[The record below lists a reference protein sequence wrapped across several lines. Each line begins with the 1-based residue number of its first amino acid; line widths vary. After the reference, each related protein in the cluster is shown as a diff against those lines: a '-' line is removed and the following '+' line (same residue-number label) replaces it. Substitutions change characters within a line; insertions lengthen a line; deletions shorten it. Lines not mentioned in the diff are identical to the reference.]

1 MRTALLGVVVNV
13 FPGFMPLSHVRSH
26 ADGRGKGRVAGLGSE
41 VDPAAR
47 TKLGL
52 LPDHASGDAIDTRDL
67 GAAQAECVAH
77 AGLLLLK
84 RISPALRRPNAY

>member
-1 MRTALLGVVVNV
+1 MNV
-13 FPGFMPLSHVRSH
+13 LSGFVPLSHVRSH
-26 ADGRGKGRVAGLGSE
+26 ADRGCKGRVAGLGSE

-52 LPDHASGDAIDTRDL
+52 LPDHAGGDAIDTRDL
-67 GAAQAECVAH
+67 GTAQAERVAH